1 MDCAEESTLY
11 TQNPP
16 AVQRRSSRALPSR
29 PPARQFQTT
38 PIYDTRAMA
47 DEAVQAPETRR
58 LAKGPQSLSPYQ
70 PSRRP
75 RTLSGFISTLTP
87 PRFLQVRN
95 RPCVVR
101 FAQKSIEESRR
112 LIRFYYDS
120 HSLSLSLLPVC
131 VPLLSE
137 DHPPLRAL
145 SSLLSVCVSPSKGH
159 STFLQCIHS
168 NFDRGFAT
176 SSKESYVRHASQL

>member
-58 LAKGPQSLSPYQ
+58 LAKGPQSPSPYQ

-75 RTLSGFISTLTP
+75 RTLSGFIQPLRRHDSFRFATDHVSYVSPRRVSKSHAVSFGFTTTLT
-87 PRFLQVRN
+87 L
-95 RPCVVR
+95 
-101 FAQKSIEESRR
+101 
-112 LIRFYYDS
+112 S
-120 HSLSLSLLPVC
+120 HSLCCLC

-137 DHPPLRAL
+137 DHPPLRV
-145 SSLLSVCVSPSKGH
+145 SLFSPLCLC
-159 STFLQCIHS
+159 FPL
-168 NFDRGFAT
+168 
-176 SSKESYVRHASQL
+176 